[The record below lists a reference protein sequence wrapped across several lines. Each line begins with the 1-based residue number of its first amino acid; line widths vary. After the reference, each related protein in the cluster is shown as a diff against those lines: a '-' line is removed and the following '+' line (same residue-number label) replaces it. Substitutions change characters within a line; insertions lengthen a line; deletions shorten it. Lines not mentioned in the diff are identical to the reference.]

1 MDIWHILYML
11 LCSILIDELACSY
24 ANCMNWCLAIT
35 NNESLKVCLVC
46 TCLVC
51 LSICLSAS
59 LPVTRVYCDLK
70 RLCDSCGTTAPS
82 QPGDVQAHAGL
93 RPEGPAV
100 RHQRL
105 PGRRREAHHEQA
117 QRHREGRAARRRAG
131 RGRNSHVGERRTP
144 FVTSFGHA
152 LYGCRC
158 ESSYKATL

>member
-1 MDIWHILYML
+1 M
-11 LCSILIDELACSY
+11 
-24 ANCMNWCLAIT
+24 
-35 NNESLKVCLVC
+35 CLVC

-131 RGRNSHVGERRTP
+131 RGRNSHVGEHDHIESPSSLRLVTRCTVVAVNHRTRR
-144 FVTSFGHA
+144 
-152 LYGCRC
+152 RC
-158 ESSYKATL
+158 KRFDIWNRQSQGRSQGLEIMQLQLWGVQV